1 MAEKIDPPPRVGR
14 PRAQTREDPTA
25 DSREEILSAAR
36 ELFWRHGYA
45 ATSTRQIAQAVGL
58 RQASLF
64 YYFAQKDEILAELL
78 DRTTQPV
85 LDFISQAAGVD
96 AAADVR
102 LHMLVTRDLRNFCR
116 PHGSLGTLQ
125 LQREAPRERFPSFW
139 EKQDKVRDAY
149 RDLIEEGF
157 ESGHFA
163 VEDVALTTS
172 TIYGLIESVGTWFDP
187 ALHDPQSVSRAV
199 SEMAVRSILV
209 NPDDVSLV
217 ESEARRELSKLDL
230 YTP

>member
-1 MAEKIDPPPRVGR
+1 MVDDTAPQPRVGR
-14 PRAQTREDPTA
+14 PRAQTREDPNA
-25 DSREEILSAAR
+25 DPREEILSAAR
-36 ELFWRHGYA
+36 ELFWRQGYA

-78 DRTTQPV
+78 DRTSQPV
-85 LDFISQAAGVD
+85 LDFIGQAAGID

-125 LQREAPRERFPSFW
+125 LQREAPVERFPSFW
-139 EKQDKVRDAY
+139 EKQGKIREAY
-149 RDLIEEGF
+149 QDLIREGS
-157 ESGHFA
+157 ETGHFA

-172 TIYGLIESVGTWFDP
+172 TIFGLVESVGTWFDP

-199 SEMAVRSILV
+199 SEAALRSILV
-209 NPDDVSLV
+209 NADSISLV
-217 ESEARRELSKLDL
+217 ESEARRELSKLEL
-230 YTP
+230 ATA